1 MSPYLD
7 DLQAAGGRN
16 SHTAEI
22 LVLYYSRTGA
32 TAELALPVCRGVLF
46 GNFCILHVWNEKPEL
61 ARNVEVA
68 AGLGTTTPVCI
79 HGDSLPVMS
88 LSAKPA
94 QSTGHSSRGSLRH
107 CETRSKN
114 EPTNTACSYPLLI
127 LSFAASSHIAWHRM

>member
-68 AGLGTTTPVCI
+68 PDWVRP
-79 HGDSLPVMS
+79 LPSVFTATHS
-88 LSAKPA
+88 LS
-94 QSTGHSSRGSLRH
+94 
-107 CETRSKN
+107 
-114 EPTNTACSYPLLI
+114 
-127 LSFAASSHIAWHRM
+127 